1 MNWSACIEN
10 SHFWFVP
17 DFYYIIIIFLMLL
30 LLLNNCFFSGDSH
43 FPAVK
48 FESLDICIKLMV
60 YGFLFY
66 FHLFSICFAYN
77 QLMLLA
83 MSILRTLCVWD
94 GGMGWY
100 GCSCKCWWKTMPKH
114 SPNMS
119 QKSRQISLFSAKPL
133 VHLIALC
140 ACENRHFKYCAC
152 IIIRNYGGVDRWLLR
167 ECDHILAQSFH
178 RCSNVCNLF
187 TSFVWIP
194 R

>member
-83 MSILRTLCVWD
+83 MSILRTLCVWG
-94 GGMGWY
+94 GGMGA
-100 GCSCKCWWKTMPKH
+100 H
-114 SPNMS
+114 AN
-119 QKSRQISLFSAKPL
+119 
-133 VHLIALC
+133 
-140 ACENRHFKYCAC
+140 
-152 IIIRNYGGVDRWLLR
+152 VDEKQCQNTAR
-167 ECDHILAQSFH
+167 I
-178 RCSNVCNLF
+178 
-187 TSFVWIP
+187 
-194 R
+194 